1 MYANHVF
8 LKESRQFSTHDFGST
23 PNSISQSISVEIN
36 SIGLPEIVEL
46 AKQSLNQPVPSTWL
60 KEKLKDAE
68 PVNSV
73 AKGALAFLEE
83 YEFDGGRLLSSL
95 QQVPLRT
102 LQTTDALSG
111 LPAKPRGL
119 GRRVVLAVG
128 LVGLFLSV
136 FLYLR
141 FRQGL

>member
-1 MYANHVF
+1 M
-8 LKESRQFSTHDFGST
+8 
-23 PNSISQSISVEIN
+23 EIN

-60 KEKLKDAE
+60 KEKLKDVE

-83 YEFDGGRLLSSL
+83 YEFDGWRLLSSL

-102 LQTTDALSG
+102 FQTTDALSEM
-111 LPAKPRGL
+111 PAKPRGL